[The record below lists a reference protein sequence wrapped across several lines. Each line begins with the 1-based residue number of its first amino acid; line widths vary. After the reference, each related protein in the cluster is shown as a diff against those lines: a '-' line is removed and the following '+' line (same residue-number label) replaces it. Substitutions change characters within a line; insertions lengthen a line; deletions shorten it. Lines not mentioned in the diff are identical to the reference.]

1 MPIITKKDKLSIS
14 MTWSSSD
21 DKNEVDISIQRDGD
35 EDVTITMQSGKS
47 SVVVGASCIK
57 ELYDFLI
64 DRGIVEAPVCEV
76 VSSPTSAIPSP
87 FSAASSGRQEA
98 SDDVVGLLAE
108 ARRWSEASAASGRH
122 VSHPLP
128 VAHANES
135 VYASPSMIA
144 ATGSAVMVQSRESS
158 NVSPIARTSVPGIT
172 LPNESSAPEGGEEVI
187 EMESV
192 PPDIFGR

>member
-64 DRGIVEAPVCEV
+64 DRGIVEYREGFDARVADIRRRFGIEG
-76 VSSPTSAIPSP
+76 SPE
-87 FSAASSGRQEA
+87 SGR
-98 SDDVVGLLAE
+98 
-108 ARRWSEASAASGRH
+108 
-122 VSHPLP
+122 
-128 VAHANES
+128 
-135 VYASPSMIA
+135 
-144 ATGSAVMVQSRESS
+144 
-158 NVSPIARTSVPGIT
+158 
-172 LPNESSAPEGGEEVI
+172 
-187 EMESV
+187 
-192 PPDIFGR
+192 